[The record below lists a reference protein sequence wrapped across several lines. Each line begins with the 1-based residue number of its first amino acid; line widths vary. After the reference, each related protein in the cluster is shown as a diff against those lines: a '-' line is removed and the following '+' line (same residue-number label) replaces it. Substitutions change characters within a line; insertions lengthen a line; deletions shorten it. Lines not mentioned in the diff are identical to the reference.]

1 MCFSRFYSEL
11 IPIVVIE
18 LERKIS
24 CYSICIVKFNND
36 ESKSISVCKYHDLK
50 LYKKHADKSVVLCR
64 PQDWVEVGSQPNGGQ
79 GPIHFISFHS
89 KGCWMDLIC
98 DLDFKVKGKVP
109 VYEVS

>member
-79 GPIHFISFHS
+79 GPIHFILKDAGWISYVIWTSRS
-89 KGCWMDLIC
+89 KEKSLFM
-98 DLDFKVKGKVP
+98 KP
-109 VYEVS
+109 VDN

>member
-1 MCFSRFYSEL
+1 MSGWCVSADFNQL

-18 LERKIS
+18 WERKIR

-36 ESKSISVCKYHDLK
+36 EGKSILACKYHDLK

-79 GPIHFISFHS
+79 GPIHFISF
-89 KGCWMDLIC
+89 
-98 DLDFKVKGKVP
+98 
-109 VYEVS
+109 